1 MVAFRKIILHE
12 NLTVDKHALAGCWIS
27 VRTMEMIKGL
37 HSSEVEN
44 AKIYIKNT
52 HTKVFRVCTQTLK
65 GLDNR
70 GYF

>member
-1 MVAFRKIILHE
+1 MQVVAFRKIILHE

-44 AKIYIKNT
+44 A
-52 HTKVFRVCTQTLK
+52 
-65 GLDNR
+65 
-70 GYF
+70 